1 MFKLAMALFH
11 IQSKVTDSPSKVGD
25 KLTVSTSK
33 KSIMDTFISGIIDYV
48 ARPSTTDSPVRV
60 VRKWKSASESP
71 TSVMADS
78 DLESTE
84 SAENLCTNE
93 SEPVSSLRTFRNESL
108 SLLSHFMVPDVMHS
122 SSVLTAEGII
132 NSGDF
137 NACYD
142 ITGDEDAANPPETI
156 ETSVMRQFESAFATF
171 LYKNPAFSSM
181 SYVTLQKMR
190 AKLLKESAKN
200 IKVEN
205 ELRQQLSDLRDSKRE
220 REMELQ
226 RELLIVT
233 RAKAAREAELLILIE
248 KTRRASM
255 LIDSNMTLSSD
266 DSPSSPPAAFVA
278 NSQTSLSHAY
288 LSHCT
293 PPAIARSV
301 SFEDFKK
308 EMQKNK
314 IEQAHVLAEM
324 EKIKMKIAEESVNGA
339 KFVLNLDPTHNMI
352 NFS

>member
-1 MFKLAMALFH
+1 
-11 IQSKVTDSPSKVGD
+11 
-25 KLTVSTSK
+25 
-33 KSIMDTFISGIIDYV
+33 MDTFISGIIDYV

-60 VRKWKSASESP
+60 VRKSKSASESP
-71 TSVMADS
+71 TSVIADS

-93 SEPVSSLRTFRNESL
+93 SEQESSLRTFRNESL
-108 SLLSHFMVPDVMHS
+108 SLLSYFMVPDVMHS

-132 NSGDF
+132 NCGDF

-142 ITGDEDAANPPETI
+142 ITGDEGATNPPETI
-156 ETSVMRQFESAFATF
+156 EASVMRQFESAFATF

-181 SYVTLQKMR
+181 SYMTLQKIR
-190 AKLLKESAKN
+190 SKLLKESAKN

-255 LIDSNMTLSSD
+255 MIDSNMMLSSD
-266 DSPSSPPAAFVA
+266 DSPSSPPAASVA
-278 NSQTSLSHAY
+278 NSQASLSHVY

-293 PPAIARSV
+293 PPAIARSA

-324 EKIKMKIAEESVNGA
+324 EKIKMKIAEEFVNGA
-339 KFVLNLDPTHNMI
+339 KFDLNLDPTHNMI

>member
-1 MFKLAMALFH
+1 
-11 IQSKVTDSPSKVGD
+11 
-25 KLTVSTSK
+25 
-33 KSIMDTFISGIIDYV
+33 MDTFISGIIDYV

-60 VRKWKSASESP
+60 VRKSKSASESP

-93 SEPVSSLRTFRNESL
+93 SEPGSSLRTFRNESL

-132 NSGDF
+132 NCGDF

-233 RAKAAREAELLILIE
+233 RAKAAREAGLLNLIE

-266 DSPSSPPAAFVA
+266 DSPSSPPAASVA
-278 NSQTSLSHAY
+278 NSQTSLCHAAY
-288 LSHCT
+288 LPHCT

-301 SFEDFKK
+301 SFEEFKK

-324 EKIKMKIAEESVNGA
+324 EKIKMKIAEESVTGA
-339 KFVLNLDPTHNMI
+339 KLVLNLDPTHNKI
-352 NFS
+352 SFS